1 MVYLI
6 ILGTLAFFAACSN
19 QDQEGIPAQAEPTA
33 STPASMT
40 TAYGDSDL
48 IKKYLGQINPYIQE
62 VGKIQLEIDKVV
74 GTSQKATGVNLAKA
88 MKKFKPRLETAQT
101 EFTKIQPPPLLGKF
115 HSDIKN
121 LIALRLDAYDTTI
134 RASSIEEK
142 TGDEKVY
149 EKAEQKL
156 GRANELISV
165 LNGEMAKINQAL
177 KTASTATQTAS
188 P

>member
-1 MVYLI
+1 M
-6 ILGTLAFFAACSN
+6 AFFAACSN

-121 LIALRLDAYDTTI
+121 LIALRLDA
-134 RASSIEEK
+134 
-142 TGDEKVY
+142 
-149 EKAEQKL
+149 
-156 GRANELISV
+156 NELISV

>member
-1 MVYLI
+1 
-6 ILGTLAFFAACSN
+6 
-19 QDQEGIPAQAEPTA
+19 
-33 STPASMT
+33 
-40 TAYGDSDL
+40 
-48 IKKYLGQINPYIQE
+48 
-62 VGKIQLEIDKVV
+62 
-74 GTSQKATGVNLAKA
+74 VNLAKA

-149 EKAEQKL
+149 EEAEQKL